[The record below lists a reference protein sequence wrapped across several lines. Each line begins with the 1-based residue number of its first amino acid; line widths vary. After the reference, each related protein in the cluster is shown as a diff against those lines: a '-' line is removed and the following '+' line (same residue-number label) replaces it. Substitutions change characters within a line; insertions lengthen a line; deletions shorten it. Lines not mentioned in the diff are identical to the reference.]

1 MANLTRKEA
10 EALYT
15 IFQRFALDDQ
25 KSYYRNSIDK
35 ARTAGRQVN
44 QLRASFSLLAGFASA
59 LAGLL
64 VAVYGAGSDS
74 CNPATANCAV
84 LSPIVIGLLIAT
96 VIAPVIG
103 GALGTLMD
111 LFQWDRLSK
120 VYEGALQNIEVADA
134 LSPDRDD
141 TDDKYF
147 GSLSAYAE
155 GTLSVMRDESAQW
168 GQLIRPP
175 RQLEEFLA
183 AQERRIENLQET
195 GAGMTAS
202 GRAALSNKPDFGNDY
217 KFPPTNFDPARL
229 NPNVDPTPHVPDG
242 EEPSKPVG

>member
-1 MANLTRKEA
+1 MSSLTRKEA

-15 IFQRFALDDQ
+15 IFQKFALDDQ
-25 KSYYRNSIDK
+25 KSYYRNSIEK
-35 ARTAGRQVN
+35 ARAAGRQVN
-44 QLRASFSLLAGFASA
+44 QLRATFSLLAGFASA
-59 LAGLL
+59 LAALL
-64 VAVYGAGSDS
+64 VGVYGAGSS
-74 CNPATANCAV
+74 TCNLAPTSCAV
-84 LSPIVIGLLIAT
+84 LSPIVIGLLITT

-134 LSPDRDD
+134 LSPDREDP
-141 TDDKYF
+141 DDKYM

-183 AQERRIENLQET
+183 EQERRIENLYEAGT
-195 GAGMTAS
+195 GMTAS

-229 NPNVDPTPHVPDG
+229 NPNVDPTPHVSEGD
-242 EEPSKPVG
+242 EPSKPVG